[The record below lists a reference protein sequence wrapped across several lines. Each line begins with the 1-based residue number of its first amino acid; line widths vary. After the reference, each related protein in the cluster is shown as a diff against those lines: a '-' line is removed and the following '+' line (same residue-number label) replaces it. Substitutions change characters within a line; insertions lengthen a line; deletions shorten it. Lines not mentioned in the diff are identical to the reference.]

1 MTMSTAILTPKAA
14 RHRAKLT
21 QAEVAARTGL
31 TLDTIRKVEQ
41 RVGRGEACRVARRTW
56 ERLCEAYGVG
66 ELAGVEVRA

>member
-1 MTMSTAILTPKAA
+1 MTAETLMSPKTA

-21 QAEVAARTGL
+21 QAEVAARTGI

-41 RVGRGEACRVARRTW
+41 RVGRSEPCRVARRTW
-56 ERLCEAYGVG
+56 ERLCEVYGVE